1 MLLMA
6 VPLLICHQVT
16 SHLKMFIIISQVLRL
31 LEKVIPKLLSLRMLP
46 FPGERR
52 QICASIVAKLQ
63 CSGVANSLVSSVV
76 SDLEDLT
83 TEMHTQTRQD
93 VISVIPPNNP
103 VRSAVEESL
112 AHFESPFS
120 MFNTETKR
128 TNYFNDKW
136 GVVEPVEI
144 VLGMRYD
151 MRRKLDVMI
160 RSQ

>member
-1 MLLMA
+1 MA
-6 VPLLICHQVT
+6 VVGSFAHILGFESICFHSVDGSPAFDLSSGEQSSQNVYNNQPGSLFVGESDPQVALT
-16 SHLKMFIIISQVLRL
+16 ENVTFS
-31 LEKVIPKLLSLRMLP
+31 
-46 FPGERR
+46 RR
-52 QICASIVAKLQ
+52 ETADICASIVAKLQ

-103 VRSAVEESL
+103 VRSAFEESL

-128 TNYFNDKW
+128 TNYFNDK
-136 GVVEPVEI
+136 
-144 VLGMRYD
+144 
-151 MRRKLDVMI
+151 
-160 RSQ
+160 